1 MGKKESNPP
10 PPQPRVPWG
19 GRKLMDNGGSM
30 DKVVEQTQGIRKDSG
45 KLRWHLIPIPALLAF
60 CKVWHGGSIKYDEEQ
75 WRGGMKYTRI
85 YRPMMSHL
93 NKWLTCKSSY
103 DTELGTHHLMMV
115 AWGCFVLYMYETFL
129 GHEKFDDRPD
139 KNTLT
144 EEDFEYE
151 PMPFVSED
159 VVAAKKL
166 KDDRE
171 LEELRLNDQ
180 WAFEHLAECKH
191 NTGCHFNDRDPEVFP
206 LDRDD
211 LA

>member
-1 MGKKESNPP
+1 ME
-10 PPQPRVPWG
+10 
-19 GRKLMDNGGSM
+19 
-30 DKVVEQTQGIRKDSG
+30 QGIRKDSG

-129 GHEKFDDRPD
+129 GHEQYDDRPD
-139 KNTLT
+139 KGTLT

-151 PMPFVSED
+151 PMPFLKETGDNVGEAKMACPPK
-159 VVAAKKL
+159 VVEYKWTEL
-166 KDDRE
+166 KDHE
-171 LEELRLNDQ
+171 
-180 WAFEHLAECKH
+180 W
-191 NTGCHFNDRDPEVFP
+191 
-206 LDRDD
+206 
-211 LA
+211 